1 LGSARHKFLI
11 CINQT
16 GTATSSPAIRTA
28 SPSILTSSPTSKYSD
43 IPNVLWYMKKNAY
56 ADTTIKATGKRLRSL
71 QRNCNFKDPE
81 NVKAYIANKKCSS
94 GFKETLVETYDI
106 LMRCLNQQWQKPFY
120 QRYDKLPKIPSEEKI
135 NMLISNA
142 RTRMALFLSMSKDL
156 GTRPIELTWL
166 HVKDINLD
174 NGTVNITSAK
184 HCVGRALRV
193 KANTLEML
201 KKYISKKELN
211 QDSRLF
217 PTESENMSNAYRKLR
232 NALAKKLQDPTI
244 QQIRLYDFRHFY
256 ATMMYHKTRDLL
268 RVKASLG
275 HKDLRTTLRYTQ
287 LLETLENDEYTC
299 KTATNV
305 KEAMQLLEN
314 GFEYVQDID
323 GIKLYR
329 KRK

>member
-1 LGSARHKFLI
+1 MGSARHKFLI

-16 GTATSSPAIRTA
+16 GTATSSPAVTTA
-28 SPSILTSSPTSKYSD
+28 SPPISTSSPTDKLSD
-43 IPNVLWYMKKNAY
+43 ITNTLWYMKKNAY

-71 QRNCNFKDPE
+71 QRNCNLKDPE
-81 NVKAYIANKKCSS
+81 NVKAYIANKECSS
-94 GFKETLVETYDI
+94 GFKETLIETYAL
-106 LMRCLNQQWQKPFY
+106 LMKCLNQQWEQPFY
-120 QRYDKLPKIPSEEKI
+120 QRYDKQPKIPTEEKI

-142 RTRMALFLSMSKDL
+142 RPRMALFLSMSKDL

-166 HVKDINLD
+166 QVKHVNLD
-174 NGTVNITSAK
+174 NGTVSITSAK
-184 HCVGRALRV
+184 HCVGRTL
-193 KANTLEML
+193 KMKQTTLEML
-201 KKYISKKELN
+201 KKYINKKQLN

-217 PTESENMSNAYRKLR
+217 PTQSENISGEYRKTR
-232 NALAKKLQDPTI
+232 NALAQKLQDPTLK
-244 QQIRLYDFRHFY
+244 QIRLYDFRHYY
-256 ATMMYHKTRDLL
+256 ATMLYHKTRDLL
-268 RVKASLG
+268 HVKAHLG

-305 KEAMQLLEN
+305 KEATQLLEN

-323 GIKLYR
+323 GIKIYR